1 MELLDNKEKLDKY
14 IINSSN
20 IVIMGHRY
28 LDLDALGASI
38 GMYEY
43 VKSKGKKPVIVIND
57 RKFEN
62 GVKKVL
68 DTFKNAFTITRS
80 SKIKESINNKSV
92 LIIVDT
98 NKNYLLQDPA
108 LINAFEKVIV
118 IDHHDSNDQT
128 INDGLVIID
137 RNASST
143 CEMITDLLDFDKIEI
158 TKDVATILLSGIV
171 LDTNNYVIK
180 TTTDTYRTS
189 YILSKCGAD
198 SQYVQ
203 YLLKQDLKKYLA
215 RQKVVTNVKQIK
227 RIALSNGKANVLYRR
242 EDLAKIADTLLV
254 FDKIEASFV
263 IGKLDDKSIGISA
276 RSLGRINVGKVLEAF
291 NGGGDEFEAGASIK
305 NTTIK
310 KIEEE
315 LKKKLAN
322 MELLFKV
329 KTGAQDK
336 VFGSVST
343 KQIKEELDK
352 KKIDIDKK
360 QIQLEE
366 GLSSLGYH
374 DVKIELYKD
383 VIGIVKVKLEK

>member
-14 IINSSN
+14 ISNSSN

-98 NKNYLLQDPA
+98 NKSYLLQDPA

-315 LKKKLAN
+315 LR
-322 MELLFKV
+322 EII
-329 KTGAQDK
+329 KT
-336 VFGSVST
+336 
-343 KQIKEELDK
+343 LD
-352 KKIDIDKK
+352 
-360 QIQLEE
+360 
-366 GLSSLGYH
+366 
-374 DVKIELYKD
+374 
-383 VIGIVKVKLEK
+383 

>member
-14 IINSSN
+14 ISNSSN

-108 LINAFEKVIV
+108 LSNAFEKVIV

-315 LKKKLAN
+315 LR
-322 MELLFKV
+322 EII
-329 KTGAQDK
+329 KT
-336 VFGSVST
+336 
-343 KQIKEELDK
+343 LD
-352 KKIDIDKK
+352 
-360 QIQLEE
+360 
-366 GLSSLGYH
+366 
-374 DVKIELYKD
+374 
-383 VIGIVKVKLEK
+383 